1 MVVLVGGSLDTLEE
15 GLTSRE
21 EVGPTIPG
29 YASGSGSG
37 VLVEG
42 QLFFFVH
49 LLVQESVSE
58 P

>member
-1 MVVLVGGSLDTLEE
+1 MGVWVGGSLDTLEE

-21 EVGPTIPG
+21 AVGPTIPG
-29 YASGSGSG
+29 YASGSGSV

-49 LLVQESVSE
+49 LLVQESVSV